1 MATEKQTA
9 EAILQHLT
17 EVVDA
22 YIRPMM
28 GEYIVYVDGTVIGQ
42 INEGELFIK
51 KTSFGEQFAPDLK
64 KRAPY
69 SGAKLAFVVP
79 FDMLTD
85 TEWLGELISGTV
97 QQLPKPRRGGKR
109 L

>member
-1 MATEKQTA
+1 MATDKQTA
-9 EAILQHLT
+9 QTILQYLT
-17 EVVDA
+17 EIADA
-22 YIRPMM
+22 RIRPMM
-28 GEYIVYVDGTVIGQ
+28 GEYIVYVDDTVIGQ

-51 KTSFGEQFAPDLK
+51 VTSFGEQFAPDLK

-69 SGAKLAFVVP
+69 SGAKLALVVP
-79 FDMLTD
+79 SNMLAD

-97 QQLPKPRRGGKR
+97 QQLPKPRTQAKR